1 MRAVMRKEKK
11 FLCDIASA
19 RQLQGL
25 LGAVLQPDPHN
36 GPCGYPVRSLYF
48 DTLHDRD
55 FNERLDGVD
64 PRRKVRL
71 RVYDPLS
78 DSCMLELKQKQV
90 DNQVKRSLPLTR
102 DEGRALIRGD
112 YGVLLAH
119 PEPFAA
125 EMHAL
130 MSINGYRPVAV
141 VEYDRLAFIARENK
155 IRITF
160 DANMRA
166 TEAGFDIFDANLAQY
181 PVFDPFNLVLEVK
194 YNGFLLSYIRELLN
208 TIDKSEIAVSKYLL
222 ARGVSYNYQF

>member
-102 DEGRALIRGD
+102 DEGA
-112 YGVLLAH
+112 
-119 PEPFAA
+119 P
-125 EMHAL
+125 
-130 MSINGYRPVAV
+130 
-141 VEYDRLAFIARENK
+141 
-155 IRITF
+155 
-160 DANMRA
+160 
-166 TEAGFDIFDANLAQY
+166 
-181 PVFDPFNLVLEVK
+181 
-194 YNGFLLSYIRELLN
+194 
-208 TIDKSEIAVSKYLL
+208 
-222 ARGVSYNYQF
+222 